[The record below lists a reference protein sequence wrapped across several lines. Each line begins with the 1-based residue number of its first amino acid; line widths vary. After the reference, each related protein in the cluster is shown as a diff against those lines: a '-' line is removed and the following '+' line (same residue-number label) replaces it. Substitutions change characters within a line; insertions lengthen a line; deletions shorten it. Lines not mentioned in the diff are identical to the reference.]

1 MNLNLEKVRF
11 GLKMVVVVV
20 VNFSY
25 RKISQGKKI

>member
-20 VNFSY
+20 VNFNF
-25 RKISQGKKI
+25 RKISQGKKS